1 MRRNANVDGLQEGT
15 MASTMLDQILDD
27 IKTAM
32 KAQEKE
38 KLMALRLLHSEIKN
52 VGINE
57 RRDPTDEDTLNVIS
71 RLIKQRQEAIE
82 QFKQGGRD
90 DLVAKDAFQLEVYRS
105 YQPEQLTEDEIAA
118 LVDEAIAA
126 TGASSKKEMGSV
138 MKILMPQVKGRADG
152 KVVNT
157 IVSQKLG

>member
-1 MRRNANVDGLQEGT
+1 
-15 MASTMLDQILDD
+15 MAAALLDRILAD

-32 KAQEKE
+32 KARDQDAVT
-38 KLMALRLLHSEIKN
+38 ALRLLHAEVKN
-52 VGINE
+52 VAIDQ
-57 RRDPTDEDTLNVIS
+57 RRDPTNDDVLTVIG
-71 RLIKQRQEAIE
+71 RLVKQRQEAIE

-126 TGASSKKEMGSV
+126 TGASSKKEIGSV
-138 MKILMPQVKGRADG
+138 MKLLMPQVKGRADG

-157 IVSQKLG
+157 IVNQKLD

>member
-1 MRRNANVDGLQEGT
+1 VASVLCVEVAQERM
-15 MASTMLDQILDD
+15 MASTLLDRILDD

-32 KAQEKE
+32 KAQEKD

-57 RRDPTDEDTLNVIS
+57 RRDPTDEDTLNVIT

-82 QFKQGGRD
+82 QFKQGGRE
-90 DLVAKDAFQLEVYRS
+90 DLIAKDTLQLEVYRS
-105 YQPEQLTEDEIAA
+105 YQPEQMTEAEIAA

-157 IVSQKLG
+157 IVCQNLG

>member
-1 MRRNANVDGLQEGT
+1 

-32 KAQEKE
+32 KAQEKD

-82 QFKQGGRD
+82 QFRQGGRD
-90 DLVAKDAFQLEVYRS
+90 DLIAKDTLQLEIYRS
-105 YQPEQLTEDEIAA
+105 YQPEQMTEDEIAA

-157 IVSQKLG
+157 IVNQKLG

>member
-1 MRRNANVDGLQEGT
+1 MDSLQEGT

-32 KAQEKE
+32 KAQDKE

-90 DLVAKDAFQLEVYRS
+90 DLVAKDALQLEVYRS
-105 YQPEQLTEDEIAA
+105 YQP
-118 LVDEAIAA
+118 
-126 TGASSKKEMGSV
+126 
-138 MKILMPQVKGRADG
+138 
-152 KVVNT
+152 
-157 IVSQKLG
+157 

>member
-1 MRRNANVDGLQEGT
+1 
-15 MASTMLDQILDD
+15 MASIMLDQILDD

-32 KAQEKE
+32 KAQDKE

-57 RRDPTDEDTLNVIS
+57 RRDPTDEDTLNVIA

-90 DLVAKDAFQLEVYRS
+90 DLVAKDTLQLEVYRS
-105 YQPEQLTEDEIAA
+105 YQPEQMTEDEIAA

-126 TGASSKKEMGSV
+126 SGASSKKDMGSV
-138 MKILMPQVKGRADG
+138 MKLLMPQVKGRADG
-152 KVVNT
+152 QVVNA

>member
-1 MRRNANVDGLQEGT
+1 
-15 MASTMLDQILDD
+15 MASTMLDQILND

-32 KAQEKE
+32 KAQDKD

-57 RRDPTDEDTLNVIS
+57 RREPTDEDTHNVLS

-90 DLVAKDAFQLEVYRS
+90 DLMAKDALQLEVYRS
-105 YQPEQLTEDEIAA
+105 YQPEQMTEDEIAV

-152 KVVNT
+152 KIVNM
-157 IVSQKLG
+157 IVSQRLG